1 MRSALSEVM
10 MNKKYSIGLDYGTE
24 SGRAVLVD
32 VSNGEVVAQCTKMYT
47 HGVMDEYLPDG
58 STKLPM
64 DFALQHPM
72 DYLEVAEL
80 TVPAVL
86 KEAGVSA
93 EAVVG
98 LSTDFTSCTILPID
112 AEGTPLCVK
121 PQFVHNPHAYVKLWK
136 HHAAQPE
143 ANVVTELAE
152 QRGEGFLARYGGK
165 ISSEWL
171 QPKIMQ
177 ILDEAPEVFDAADR
191 IIEAADWLNLMLT
204 GEERRS
210 SCMAGYKGMW
220 HKKDGY
226 PTKDFMAAL
235 DPRLEDLAE
244 KKLCG
249 PVCPLG
255 GKAGE
260 LTAEWAARLGLRA
273 GTAVGISII
282 DAHAGLPGAGI
293 AGPGK
298 LMMIMG
304 TSTCHIMLSETENM
318 MPGVCG
324 IVEDGVLPGYFAYEA
339 GQACVGDHF
348 AWLVKGFVPAGYE
361 AEAAKR
367 GIGVHQLLTEKASA
381 QKVGEHGLLALDWWN
396 GNRTPYA
403 DYDLT
408 GMMLGMNLTTK
419 AEDIYRALIE
429 ATAYGTNYVIETF
442 EKAGISIEKLYACG
456 GIAKKNPMMMQIY
469 ADVTGREIHV
479 SASDQTPALG
489 AAIFAAVAAGKEN
502 GGYDSIEEAVAAMSA
517 PVERVYK
524 PIAENAA
531 VYAKLYAEYRELS
544 EYFAKENMVMK
555 RLKAIKAEAQ

>member
-1 MRSALSEVM
+1 MS
-10 MNKKYSIGLDYGTE
+10 KKYTIGLDYGTE

-204 GEERRS
+204 GEECRS

-348 AWLVKGFVPAGYE
+348 AWLVKGFVPASYE
-361 AEAAKR
+361 AEAAER
-367 GIGVHQLLTEKASA
+367 GIGVHQLLTEKASV

-408 GMMLGMNLTTK
+408 GMLLGMNLTTK

>member
-1 MRSALSEVM
+1 M
-10 MNKKYSIGLDYGTE
+10 KKYTIGIDYGTL
-24 SGRAVLVD
+24 SGRCVLVD
-32 VSNGEVVAQCTKMYT
+32 CENGQEIAEAVSVYA
-47 HGVMDEYLPDG
+47 HGVMDECLPSG
-58 STKLPM
+58 KKLPPQ
-64 DFALQHPM
+64 FALQHPE
-72 DYLEVAEL
+72 DYLQVLRTTVREVLEKAKIE
-80 TVPAVL
+80 P
-86 KEAGVSA
+86 EQ
-93 EAVVG
+93 VVG
-98 LSTDFTSCTILPID
+98 VGIDFTSCTVLPVNK
-112 AEGTPLCVK
+112 EGTPLCMM
-121 PQFVHNPHAYVKLWK
+121 PDFADEPHAYVKLWK

-348 AWLVKGFVPAGYE
+348 AWLVKGFVPASYE
-361 AEAAKR
+361 AEAAER
-367 GIGVHQLLTEKASA
+367 GIGVHQLLTEKASV

-408 GMMLGMNLTTK
+408 GMLLGMNLTTK
-419 AEDIYRALIE
+419 AEDMYRALIE
-429 ATAYGTNYVIETF
+429 ATAYGTNFVIETF
-442 EKAGISIEKLYACG
+442 ERAGIQIQKLYACG

-531 VYAKLYAEYRELS
+531 VYAKLYAEYKELS

>member
-1 MRSALSEVM
+1 MS
-10 MNKKYSIGLDYGTE
+10 KKYTIGLDYGTE

-226 PTKDFMAAL
+226 PTKDFMAKFVAS
-235 DPRLEDLAE
+235 PKINVVGMEE
-244 KKLCG
+244 
-249 PVCPLG
+249 
-255 GKAGE
+255 GE
-260 LTAEWAARLGLRA
+260 PQVA
-273 GTAVGISII
+273 
-282 DAHAGLPGAGI
+282 
-293 AGPGK
+293 
-298 LMMIMG
+298 
-304 TSTCHIMLSETENM
+304 N
-318 MPGVCG
+318 
-324 IVEDGVLPGYFAYEA
+324 
-339 GQACVGDHF
+339 
-348 AWLVKGFVPAGYE
+348 
-361 AEAAKR
+361 
-367 GIGVHQLLTEKASA
+367 
-381 QKVGEHGLLALDWWN
+381 VGEVFNRIGSGLWLSVEVSDV
-396 GNRTPYA
+396 
-403 DYDLT
+403 
-408 GMMLGMNLTTK
+408 
-419 AEDIYRALIE
+419 
-429 ATAYGTNYVIETF
+429 NY
-442 EKAGISIEKLYACG
+442 
-456 GIAKKNPMMMQIY
+456 
-469 ADVTGREIHV
+469 
-479 SASDQTPALG
+479 ASD
-489 AAIFAAVAAGKEN
+489 N
-502 GGYDSIEEAVAAMSA
+502 
-517 PVERVYK
+517 RVSSFTVKVTY
-524 PIAENAA
+524 
-531 VYAKLYAEYRELS
+531 
-544 EYFAKENMVMK
+544 
-555 RLKAIKAEAQ
+555 

>member
-1 MRSALSEVM
+1 MT
-10 MNKKYSIGLDYGTE
+10 KKYSIGLDYGTE

-32 VSNGEVVAQCTKMYT
+32 VSNGEVVAQATKMYT

-58 STKLPM
+58 TKLPM

-72 DYLEVAEL
+72 DYLEVAEV
-80 TVPAVL
+80 TIQKVL

-93 EAVVG
+93 EDVIG
-98 LSTDFTSCTILPID
+98 LSTDFTACTMLPVD

-121 PQFVHNPHAYVKLWK
+121 PQFIHNPHAYVKLWK

-152 QRGEGFLARYGGK
+152 QRREGFLDRYGGK
-165 ISSEWL
+165 ISSEWML
-171 QPKIMQ
+171 PKVMQ
-177 ILDEAPEVFDAADR
+177 ILDEAPEVY
-191 IIEAADWLNLMLT
+191 EASDYMMEAGDWLNMIFT
-204 GEERRS
+204 GEVRRS

-226 PTKDFMAAL
+226 PAKDFLAQL
-235 DPRLEDLAE
+235 DSRLEDLAE
-244 KKLCG
+244 NKLRG

-260 LTAEWAARLGLRA
+260 LTAARAARLGLKA
-273 GTAVGISII
+273 GTAVGIGLI

-293 AGPGK
+293 ASSGK

-304 TSTCHIMLSETENM
+304 TSICHIMLGENESM
-318 MPGVCG
+318 VPGMCG
-324 IVEDGVLPGYFAYEA
+324 VVEDGVLPGYFAYEA
-339 GQACVGDHF
+339 GQSCVGDHF
-348 AWLVKGFVPAGYE
+348 AWLVKGFVPAAYE
-361 AEAAKR
+361 AEAAER
-367 GIGVHQLLTEKASA
+367 AIGVHQLLTEKASA

-396 GNRTPYA
+396 GNRSPYV

-429 ATAYGTNYVIETF
+429 ATAYGTNLIIETF
-442 EKAGISIEKLYACG
+442 ENAGIAIQELYACG

-489 AAIFAAVAAGKEN
+489 AAIFAAVAAGKAA

-524 PIAENAA
+524 PIAENTA
-531 VYAKLYAEYRELS
+531 VYAKLYAEYKGLC
-544 EYFAKENMVMK
+544 EYFAKENNVMK
-555 RLKAIKAEAQ
+555 RLKAIKAEANA